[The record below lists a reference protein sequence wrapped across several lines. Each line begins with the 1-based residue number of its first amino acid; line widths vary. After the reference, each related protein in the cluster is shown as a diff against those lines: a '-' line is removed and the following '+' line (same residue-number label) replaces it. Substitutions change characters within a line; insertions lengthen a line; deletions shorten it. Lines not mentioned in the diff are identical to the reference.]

1 MDRTLLSTY
10 FIMGSNNVS
19 RPPLEVLEEALIGGI
34 SLFQLREK
42 GENALTGDAY
52 VEFAKQCQ
60 SLCQKYK
67 VPFIVNDDFDLAVQL
82 DADGV
87 HVGQSDLNATV
98 IRPQFKGKILGVS
111 VHNLEEMQNAIQA
124 GVDYVGIGP
133 VYATSSKADAI
144 PPSGTKMIK
153 EASQRFPAMPIVAI
167 GGLQAEHTAEVL
179 QAGADGL
186 SIISAIASAED
197 ATAATQSFVNAI
209 KNV

>member
-19 RPPLEVLEEALIGGI
+19 RPPLEVLEEALKGGI
-34 SLFQLREK
+34 TLFQLREK
-42 GENALTGDAY
+42 GENALTGDSY
-52 VEFAKQCQ
+52 IEFAKQCQ
-60 SLCQKYK
+60 ALCKKYK

-87 HVGQSDLNATV
+87 HVGQSDLNATI
-98 IRPQFKGKILGVS
+98 IRPQFEGKILGVS
-111 VHNLEEMQNAIQA
+111 VHNLDEMENAIQA

-144 PPSGTKMIK
+144 PPSGTTMIK
-153 EASQRFPAMPIVAI
+153 KAADRFPEMPIVAI
-167 GGLQAEHTAEVL
+167 GGLQAEHTVEVI

-197 ATAATQSFVNAI
+197 ATEATQLFVKAI
-209 KNV
+209 KNI

>member
-1 MDRTLLSTY
+1 MDKSILSTY
-10 FIMGSNNVS
+10 FIMGSNNVT

-34 SLFQLREK
+34 TLFQLREK
-42 GENALTGDAY
+42 GENALTGEAL

-60 SLCQKYK
+60 SLCRKYK
-67 VPFIVNDDFDLAVQL
+67 VPFIVNDDFELAVQL

-133 VYATSSKADAI
+133 VYATSSKSDATA
-144 PPSGTKMIK
+144 PTGTSMIK
-153 EASQRFPAMPIVAI
+153 LASEHFPSMPIVAI
-167 GGLQAEHTAEVL
+167 GGLQPEHTAEVI
-179 QAGADGL
+179 QAGAAGL
-186 SIISAIASAED
+186 SIISAIASAKD
-197 ATAATQSFVNAI
+197 ATEATKRFVYAL
-209 KNV
+209 